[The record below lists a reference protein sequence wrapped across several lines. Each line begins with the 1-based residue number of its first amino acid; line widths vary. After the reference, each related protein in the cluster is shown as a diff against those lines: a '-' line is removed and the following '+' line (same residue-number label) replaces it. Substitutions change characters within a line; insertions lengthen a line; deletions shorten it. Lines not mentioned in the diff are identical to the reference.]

1 MATKR
6 KAVKSVKAVRARK
19 SPSKAKKETALLL
32 DRVQSAKEV
41 AALEHL
47 PLKQNKGEIAWLGMM
62 STPLKNEDDRWS
74 LVEEHLL
81 AEPREREHSIRR
93 WKYFAK

>member
-1 MATKR
+1 MATTKK

-19 SPSKAKKETALLL
+19 SPSKAKKESVLLL

-47 PLKQNKGEIAWLGMM
+47 HQNKGETAWLKMM
-62 STPLKNEDDRWS
+62 ATPLKNEDDRWS
-74 LVEEHLL
+74 MVEEHLL